1 MKMIVAT
8 AKDWGIGKNND
19 LLFSIPADMK
29 FFRET
34 TKGAVIIMGRK
45 TLESFPNSV
54 PLKGRVNIVLTTNP
68 DYKTEAVVVTS
79 KEDAIAEA
87 KKHTDR
93 DVFVI
98 GGDSIYKLFEDVC
111 DTAYVT
117 RVDAVA
123 DADTFFIN
131 LDESADWEL
140 AEQSEVLEDN
150 GYKFTFNTYKKV
162 KGE

>member
-8 AKDWGIGKNND
+8 AKDWGIGKDND

-34 TKGAVIIMGRK
+34 TKGAVVIMGRK
-45 TLESFPNSV
+45 TLESFPNSA
-54 PLKGRVNIVLTTNP
+54 PLKNRVNIVLTKNS

-87 KKHTDR
+87 KKYTDR
-93 DVFVI
+93 EVFVI

-123 DADTFFIN
+123 EADTFFMN
-131 LDESADWEL
+131 LDESPDWTL
-140 AEQSEVLEDN
+140 SEQSEVIEDN
-150 GYKFTFNTYKKV
+150 GYKFTFCTYT